1 MLVRVSE
8 AVFIEY
14 SRDQLQVFVNNVANA
29 FVFRSLRVAT
39 TAAAATATAVV
50 VVVVL
55 VLVAAP
61 LLLLRGVQLRRAQ

>member
-29 FVFRSLRVAT
+29 LVLRSLRMAT
-39 TAAAATATAVV
+39 TAAAAATAVV
-50 VVVVL
+50 VVL
-55 VLVAAP
+55 VRVAAP
-61 LLLLRGVQLRRAQ
+61 PLLLRGVQLRRAQ

>member
-29 FVFRSLRVAT
+29 LVFRSLRMAT
-39 TAAAATATAVV
+39 TAAAAATAVV
-50 VVVVL
+50 VVRL
-55 VLVAAP
+55 LVAAP

>member
-29 FVFRSLRVAT
+29 LVFRSLRMAT
-39 TAAAATATAVV
+39 TAAAAAAVV
-50 VVVVL
+50 VVRL
-55 VLVAAP
+55 LVAAP
-61 LLLLRGVQLRRAQ
+61 PLLLRGVQLRRAQ

>member
-29 FVFRSLRVAT
+29 LVLRSLRMAT
-39 TAAAATATAVV
+39 TAAAATATA